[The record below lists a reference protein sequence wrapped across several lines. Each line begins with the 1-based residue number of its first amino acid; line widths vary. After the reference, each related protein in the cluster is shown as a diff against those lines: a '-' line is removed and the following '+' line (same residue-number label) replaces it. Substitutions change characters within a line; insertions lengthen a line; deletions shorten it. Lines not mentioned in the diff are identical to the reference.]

1 MYVQDF
7 RHFIPN
13 LLGHPVYFFVC
24 LQLAT
29 KIMSPILGQTS
40 PVILNGLI
48 FNSLKKLRVWQTKEF
63 IPIVDDI
70 DVVFFFET
78 ETLRT
83 KIFYWNVW
91 AFSLAFHV
99 PFALPFLGK
108 FTTWKQR

>member
-1 MYVQDF
+1 MPLQFLGLIMYVQDF

-29 KIMSPILGQTS
+29 KIMSPILGQIS

-70 DVVFFFET
+70 DIVFFLET

-83 KIFYWNVW
+83 KIFY
-91 AFSLAFHV
+91 
-99 PFALPFLGK
+99 
-108 FTTWKQR
+108 